1 MAPISAMNPAFT
13 APRPAALTGLN
24 LAACMASPAMTSN
37 RPMPI
42 KTIKSA
48 LFCVL
53 SRDSEILSR
62 YSRSPMMLP
71 KTPAAA
77 HIEIEYTTAN
87 YT

>member
-1 MAPISAMNPAFT
+1 MAPISAMSPAFS
-13 APRPAALTGLN
+13 APLPAALTGLN

-37 RPMPI
+37 MPMED
-42 KTIKSA
+42 KKSA

-53 SRDSEILSR
+53 SRDSKILSR
-62 YSRSPMMLP
+62 HSRSPMMLP